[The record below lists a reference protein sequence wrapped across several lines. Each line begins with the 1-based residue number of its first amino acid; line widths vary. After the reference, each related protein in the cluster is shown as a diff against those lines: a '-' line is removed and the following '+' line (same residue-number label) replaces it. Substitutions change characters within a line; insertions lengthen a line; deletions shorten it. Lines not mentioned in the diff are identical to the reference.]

1 MLLNRKWESDV
12 PGDHSRY
19 VPRIGFCRARNRIEA
34 TETEYFLGC
43 DQLIFCRAQIQGG
56 ADGHVAEYDMSA
68 K

>member
-1 MLLNRKWESDV
+1 V

-19 VPRIGFCRARNRIEA
+19 VPSIGFCRARNRIEA

-43 DQLIFCRAQIQGG
+43 DRVGVYRTPIQAG
-56 ADGHVAEYDMSA
+56 AYGRVAEYDMSA